1 MGFTWMKRFQLTDMD
16 QLLQE
21 WGLHPAI
28 FRTCCPRPG
37 SIHLLIINYGI
48 IVGYNQLIMALICSM
63 FFSSA
68 IYITFPKWPKCRYA
82 IDGAYRNH
90 QKLMITFF
98 GFQTM
103 THDIHPGP
111 PSSFG
116 LARRCSSWMVNCS
129 VASCARR
136 RYAFPRAEREHV
148 EVCWPSRCKGQA
160 RSGRGFAFFFC
171 SYYSQNSQILLR
183 SWDAGEISPVMFIGL
198 ESSQNYGLYPPWAQT
213 WTKWCASTYGKR
225 GPHLENLA
233 ISLLKWMGIFQFP
246 TLNCQRIPQ
255 GKR

>member
-1 MGFTWMKRFQLTDMD
+1 
-16 QLLQE
+16 
-21 WGLHPAI
+21 
-28 FRTCCPRPG
+28 
-37 SIHLLIINYGI
+37 
-48 IVGYNQLIMALICSM
+48 M

-68 IYITFPKWPKCRYA
+68 IVHISIYITFPQWPKCRHA

-98 GFQTM
+98 GFQPM
-103 THDIHPGP
+103 THDIPWPGP
-111 PSSFG
+111 SFILRPSPPQVLIMNGELLSGIVCKKTVRLSAGGKGACGSLLTFQMQRSG
-116 LARRCSSWMVNCS
+116 PVRPWICFLFCSS
-129 VASCARR
+129 
-136 RYAFPRAEREHV
+136 
-148 EVCWPSRCKGQA
+148 
-160 RSGRGFAFFFC
+160 
-171 SYYSQNSQILLR
+171 YSHNSQILQR

-198 ESSQNYGLYPPWAQT
+198 ESSQNCLYPPWTKT
-213 WTKWCASTYGKR
+213 WTKWCASTYGKC